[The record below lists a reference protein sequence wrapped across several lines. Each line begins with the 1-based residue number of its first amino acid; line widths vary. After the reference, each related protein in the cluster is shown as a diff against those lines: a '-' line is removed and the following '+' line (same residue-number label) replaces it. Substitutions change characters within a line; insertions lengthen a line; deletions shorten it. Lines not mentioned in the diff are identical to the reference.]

1 MSDIELSEPA
11 AVAPIRQPD
20 LTTNLLVYRILAYT
34 VGTGLVV
41 LVCIGLPL
49 QFWGHNKIIAT
60 YVGIAHG
67 WLFMIYLIV
76 TFTLAARARWNM
88 IRVVWVGLAGTIP
101 FLSFYAERKVTGWVR
116 SEQKNR

>member
-1 MSDIELSEPA
+1 MSDIELSEPTTA
-11 AVAPIRQPD
+11 AARTRPD
-20 LTTNLLVYRILAYT
+20 LGTNLLVYRILAYV
-34 VGTGLVV
+34 VGTGLVI
-41 LVCIGLPL
+41 LVCVGLPL

-67 WLFMIYLIV
+67 WLFMVYLIV
-76 TFTLAARARWNM
+76 TFVLAARARWSM

-116 SEQKNR
+116 AEER